1 MESSEMKTSKRKGGL
16 EFVPLPEGKTEDF
29 YRLPCGRRHP
39 GQLDVFVQAEEV
51 RSNGKKRG

>member
-1 MESSEMKTSKRKGGL
+1 MKTSKRKGGL